1 MTVDD
6 LTEGHGRGGLTRAEL
21 LRRSAALAGVVAG
34 GSVLAACS
42 AGGGDGTAA
51 TASAS
56 AAAHEPMAS
65 SWQIS
70 NWPNFIDTDDDGGHP
85 SVDSFNA
92 QYDTDTV
99 YTEDVT
105 SNEAVATRYAP
116 LLAEGQDIGLDAVVL
131 SDWMAYQWV
140 QAGYARRLDP
150 TLLPHVSRL
159 RIKPLTRRPVDPA
172 DEYLVPWQAGLT
184 GVIYDPA
191 KTVGD
196 LSRINDLFDPDF
208 PGTITLLDNMRDT
221 LGMVMLANHVNPG
234 TCTADQAQAA
244 ADRIRTQLVEKG
256 RVERFAG
263 GDYVDDLAEGKVAA
277 AFGWS
282 TDYERL
288 VQANPALRFMVA
300 SEGCLIWSDDILI
313 PIAAQHPQNAHR
325 FADYYY
331 NPNTAALVTKAV
343 RYTTPLNG
351 TKTALAKIDPSDPL
365 LTSDPELPGP
375 TRVSQLTFLQGRILD
390 QAKGFRGLSPAEEK
404 TFTDIFSSAKG

>member
-6 LTEGHGRGGLTRAEL
+6 LTEGRGRGGLTRAEL

-42 AGGGDGTAA
+42 AGGGGSSA
-51 TASAS
+51 ASAP
-56 AAAHEPMAS
+56 HEPMAS

-70 NWPNFIDTDDDGGHP
+70 NWPNFIDTDDQGGHP
-85 SVDSFNA
+85 SVSSFNA
-92 QYDTDTV
+92 EYDTDTV
-99 YTEDVT
+99 YTEDIT

-116 LLAEGQDIGLDAVVL
+116 LLANGQDIGLDAVVL

-140 QAGYARRLDP
+140 NAGYARKLDP
-150 TLLPHVSRL
+150 TLLPHVTRT
-159 RIKPLTRRPVDPA
+159 RIKPLTGRPVDPG

-184 GVIYDPA
+184 GVIYDET
-191 KTVGD
+191 KNFG
-196 LSRINDLFDPDF
+196 LSHLNDLFDPDF
-208 PGTITLLDNMRDT
+208 TGTITLLDNMRDT
-221 LGMVMLANHVNPG
+221 LGTMMLANHVNLG

-244 ADRIRTQLVEKG
+244 ADRIRTELVETG

-277 AFGWS
+277 ALGWS

-288 VQANPALRFMVA
+288 AQVNPSLRFMIP

-343 RYTTPLNG
+343 RYATPVNG
-351 TKTALAKIDPSDPL
+351 TKGALASIDPADPL
-365 LTSDPELPGP
+365 VTADLESPQY
-375 TRVSQLTFLQGRILD
+375 RASQLTFLRGYIAD
-390 QAKGFRGLSPAEEK
+390 QAKQFRGLSPAEEK